1 MSERPLKG
9 KEALVTGGGRRIGR
23 EIALE
28 LARAGADVAITYL
41 TSQKQAQQTL
51 VDLAGFGVRALALRC
66 DVREPKSAQATVKE
80 VVQEFGGLD
89 LLVNNAAVY
98 ETVDWEK
105 MTAEQWD
112 GMFATNA
119 RGPFLMTQAAAAALK
134 RRRGRVIN
142 LGSLGGLRPWPS
154 HAHYCASKAALTML
168 TQVMARALAPR
179 VAVNCVAPG
188 MIETGDSKRQA
199 AAHRAFMRKIAKKTP
214 MLRAGTP
221 AEVAAAVLF
230 FAGAPH
236 FITGQVLVVD
246 GGLGMV

>member
-1 MSERPLKG
+1 MSERSLKG
-9 KEALVTGGGRRIGR
+9 KAALVTGGARRIGR

-41 TSQKQAQQTL
+41 SSQKQAQQTL

-66 DVREPKSAQATVKE
+66 DVREAKSAQAAVKE
-80 VVQEFGGLD
+80 VVREFGGLD
-89 LLVNNAAVY
+89 ILVNNAAVY
-98 ETVDWEK
+98 ETVEWEK
-105 MTAEQWD
+105 MTAGQWD
-112 GMFATNA
+112 AMFATNA

-134 RRRGRVIN
+134 RRQGRVIN

-179 VAVNCVAPG
+179 VAVNSVAPG
-188 MIETGDSKRQA
+188 MIETGDSKRQS

-214 MLRAGTP
+214 MQRAGTP
-221 AEVAAAVLF
+221 AEVAAAVVF
-230 FAGAPH
+230 FAAAPE
-236 FITGQVLVVD
+236 FITGQTLVVD
-246 GGLGMV
+246 GGLGLV

>member
-1 MSERPLKG
+1 MAERPLKG
-9 KEALVTGGGRRIGR
+9 KAALVTGGARRIGR

-66 DVREPKSAQATVKE
+66 DVRDAKSARAAVKE
-80 VVQEFGGLD
+80 VVREFGGLD

-98 ETVDWEK
+98 ESVAWEK
-105 MTAEQWD
+105 MTAAQWD
-112 GMFATNA
+112 AMFAANA
-119 RGPFLMTQAAAAALK
+119 RGPFLMTQAATAALR

-188 MIETGDSKRQA
+188 MIETGDSKRA
-199 AAHRAFMRKIAKKTP
+199 SAEHRALMKRLASKTP
-214 MLRAGTP
+214 MRRAGTS

-230 FAGAPH
+230 FASAPH
-236 FITGQVLVVD
+236 FITGQTLVVD
-246 GGLGMV
+246 GGLGLT

>member
-1 MSERPLKG
+1 MDLKG
-9 KEALVTGGGRRIGR
+9 KSALVTGGGRRIGR

-51 VDLAGFGVRALALRC
+51 VDLASFRVRALALRC
-66 DVREPKSAQATVKE
+66 DVREAKSTQAAVKE

-98 ETVDWEK
+98 ETVEWEK
-105 MTAEQWD
+105 MTTEQWD
-112 GMFATNA
+112 AMFATNA
-119 RGPFLMTQAAAAALK
+119 RGPFLMTRAAAAALK

-154 HAHYCASKAALTML
+154 HAHYCASKAAVTML

-188 MIETGDSKRQA
+188 MIETGDSKRQQV
-199 AAHRAFMRKIAKKTP
+199 AHRAFMRKIAKRTP

-230 FAGAPH
+230 FAAAPE
-236 FITGQVLVVD
+236 FITGQTLVVD

>member
-1 MSERPLKG
+1 MAEQPLRG
-9 KEALVTGGGRRIGR
+9 KAALVTGGGRRIGR

-66 DVREPKSAQATVKE
+66 DVREAKSAQAAVKE
-80 VVQEFGGLD
+80 VVREFGGLD
-89 LLVNNAAVY
+89 VLVNNAAVY
-98 ETVDWEK
+98 ETVEWEK
-105 MTAEQWD
+105 MTAAQWD
-112 GMFATNA
+112 AMFATNA

-154 HAHYCASKAALTML
+154 HAHYCASKAAVTML

-179 VAVNCVAPG
+179 VAVNSVAPG
-188 MIETGDSKRQA
+188 MIETGDSKRRA
-199 AAHRAFMRKIAKKTP
+199 AAHRAFMKKIAQKTP
-214 MLRAGTP
+214 MQRAGTP

-230 FAGAPH
+230 FATAPG
-236 FITGQVLVVD
+236 FITGQTLLVD
-246 GGLGMV
+246 GGLGLI

>member
-1 MSERPLKG
+1 MAEQPLRG
-9 KEALVTGGGRRIGR
+9 KSALVTGGARRIGR
-23 EIALE
+23 EIALG

-41 TSQKQAQQTL
+41 SSQKQAQQTL

-66 DVREPKSAQATVKE
+66 DVREAKSARAAVKE
-80 VVQEFGGLD
+80 VVREFGGLD
-89 LLVNNAAVY
+89 ILVNNAAVY
-98 ETVDWEK
+98 ETVAWEK

-112 GMFATNA
+112 AMFATNA

-179 VAVNCVAPG
+179 VGVNCVAPG

-199 AAHRAFMRKIAKKTP
+199 AGQRARMRKIAKKTP

-230 FAGAPH
+230 FASAPQ

-246 GGLGMV
+246 GGLGLI